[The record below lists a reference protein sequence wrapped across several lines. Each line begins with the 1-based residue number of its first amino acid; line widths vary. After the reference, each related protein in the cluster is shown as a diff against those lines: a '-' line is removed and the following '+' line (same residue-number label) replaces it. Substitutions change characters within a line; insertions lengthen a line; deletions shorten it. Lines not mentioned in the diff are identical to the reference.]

1 MRIDLADGD
10 DRSMTRAD
18 VEELIVLRCIHAGHT
33 TSMALLTHLGLS
45 PIHAPALDK
54 VLSDF
59 SQRGLLD
66 HDGDAF
72 ILTEDAF
79 TRLGTM
85 GV

>member
-1 MRIDLADGD
+1 MTTNQEDGGSQ
-10 DRSMTRAD
+10 SMTRAD
-18 VEELIVLRCIHAGHT
+18 VEELIVLRCIHGGHT
-33 TSMALLTHLGLS
+33 TSMALLAHLGLS
-45 PIHAPALDK
+45 PIHALALDN

-59 SQRGLLD
+59 AQRGLLD